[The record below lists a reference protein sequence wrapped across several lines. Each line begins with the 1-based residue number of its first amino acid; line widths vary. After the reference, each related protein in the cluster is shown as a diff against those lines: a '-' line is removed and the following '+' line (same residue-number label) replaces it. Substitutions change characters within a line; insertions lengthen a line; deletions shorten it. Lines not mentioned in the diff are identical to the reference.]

1 MEDTQELMHTHQK
14 DKFIKDLAEYA
25 NTDTSKEVCGFIC
38 YRDGELFLKPAKN
51 HSKDNDIFII
61 NPADFLE
68 RKLSGELLAIFHTH
82 INAKED
88 PSEYDIENSKNCL
101 YPFLIY
107 SLATERFHLFDMP
120 HFERPEKGVIRLK
133 EFLDD

>member
-1 MEDTQELMHTHQK
+1 V
-14 DKFIKDLAEYA
+14 EYA
-25 NTDTSKEVCGFIC
+25 NTDTSKEVCGFVC
-38 YRDGELFLKPAKN
+38 YKDEEVFFKPAKN
-51 HSKDNDIFII
+51 HSKDKDIFII

-82 INAKED
+82 IDAKEN
-88 PSEYDIENSKNCL
+88 PSEYDIQNSKNCL

-107 SLATERFHLFDMP
+107 SLATKGFYLFDMP
-120 HFERPEKGVIRLK
+120 HFERPEKGVIKLK